1 MEELEFY
8 IEASQ
13 ETMEGAIKHL
23 NIELSK
29 IRAGKASTAMLEG
42 IMIDYYGMPTP
53 LTGASSITTPDAR
66 TIAIKPFEKGIFGEI
81 EKAIRNSNLGL
92 NPMNDG
98 ELIRLSIPP
107 LTEERR
113 RDLVKRVKQE
123 IEVAKINVRNAR
135 QDGNNSIKKLKGEG
149 VSEDDIKSS
158 EDRIQ
163 KMTDG
168 FISKI
173 DAIFADKENDIM
185 SVYTAKSINLNILPY
200 LITEFKHSSNI
211 HFIEI
216 LNVNGEW
223 LGWSDRLNVDGRIGN
238 HYFFNIGI

>member
-29 IRAGKASTAMLEG
+29 IRAGKASTSMLEG

-53 LTGASSITTPDAR
+53 ITGASSITTPDAR

-149 VSEDDIKSS
+149 VSEDAIKSS

-163 KMTDG
+163 KITDG

-173 DAIFADKENDIM
+173 DSIFVDKETVFT
-185 SVYTAKSINLNILPY
+185 SV
-200 LITEFKHSSNI
+200 
-211 HFIEI
+211 
-216 LNVNGEW
+216 
-223 LGWSDRLNVDGRIGN
+223 
-238 HYFFNIGI
+238 

>member
-8 IEASQ
+8 IDAGQ

-29 IRAGKASTAMLEG
+29 IRAGKASTSMLDG
-42 IMIDYYGMPTP
+42 LMIEYYGVPTP
-53 LTGASSITTPDAR
+53 ITGAASITTPDAR

-123 IEVAKINVRNAR
+123 IETAKINIRNAR
-135 QDGNNSIKKLKGEG
+135 QDANNSIKKLKGEG
-149 VSEDDIKSS
+149 VAEDDIKAS
-158 EDRIQ
+158 EERIQ
-163 KMTDG
+163 KLTDA
-168 FISKI
+168 FVAKI
-173 DAIFADKENDIM
+173 DQIFLDKEKDIM
-185 SVYTAKSINLNILPY
+185 SV
-200 LITEFKHSSNI
+200 
-211 HFIEI
+211 
-216 LNVNGEW
+216 
-223 LGWSDRLNVDGRIGN
+223 
-238 HYFFNIGI
+238 

>member
-135 QDGNNSIKKLKGEG
+135 QDGNNSIKKLKGDG

-173 DAIFADKENDIM
+173 DAIFADKEKDIM
-185 SVYTAKSINLNILPY
+185 SV
-200 LITEFKHSSNI
+200 
-211 HFIEI
+211 
-216 LNVNGEW
+216 
-223 LGWSDRLNVDGRIGN
+223 
-238 HYFFNIGI
+238 

>member
-8 IEASQ
+8 IEAGQ

-29 IRAGKASTAMLEG
+29 IRAGKASTSMLDG
-42 IMIDYYGMPTP
+42 LMIEYYGVPTP
-53 LTGASSITTPDAR
+53 ITGAASITTPDAR

-81 EKAIRNSNLGL
+81 EKSIRNSNLGL

-123 IEVAKINVRNAR
+123 IETAKINIRNAR
-135 QDGNNSIKKLKGEG
+135 QDANNSIKKLKGEG
-149 VSEDDIKSS
+149 VAEDDIKAS
-158 EDRIQ
+158 EERIQ
-163 KMTDG
+163 KLTDA
-168 FISKI
+168 FVAKI
-173 DAIFADKENDIM
+173 DQIFLDKEKDIM
-185 SVYTAKSINLNILPY
+185 SV
-200 LITEFKHSSNI
+200 
-211 HFIEI
+211 
-216 LNVNGEW
+216 
-223 LGWSDRLNVDGRIGN
+223 
-238 HYFFNIGI
+238 